1 MGASS
6 RQFDSILGRGDVGM
20 KVQVETAQIRR
31 LVDTLETEW
40 KMWLNIQYVAHATIP
55 AAFVNLLF

>member
-1 MGASS
+1 
-6 RQFDSILGRGDVGM
+6 M

>member
-1 MGASS
+1 
-6 RQFDSILGRGDVGM
+6 M
-20 KVQVETAQIRR
+20 KVQIEAAQIRR
-31 LVDTLETEW
+31 LVDPPETAL

>member
-20 KVQVETAQIRR
+20 KVQIEAAQIRQ
-31 LVDTLETEW
+31 LADTPETAL
-40 KMWLNIQYVAHATIP
+40 KMWLNIQYVAHATIT
-55 AAFVNLLF
+55 ALFVNLLF